1 MSKFHL
7 KFEFINY
14 TFIVLGSFLCA
25 LGVVGFLIP
34 NKIATGGTAGLA
46 IILHYLLHLPTGL
59 LISLINL
66 PLLLVSLKYLGKKFA
81 VKSIICIVLITFF
94 VDLLAEVIQL
104 PQLSD
109 HLMLATLYGG
119 ILVGLGIGFIFKGG
133 GSAGGAT
140 IIAKLVTSR
149 FDLKTG
155 TVILFFDAIIVFAA
169 GYVFNSIE
177 LALWSLISIYTTSKL
192 IDTILTGNPR
202 QKIVHIASF
211 KNLSDLSIT
220 LNETLKISG
229 TLVQGHDLEL
239 KEYKHL
245 LFVVV
250 DRNQLSTLKNIVHQY
265 DSNARM
271 IVIEASQMLE
281 EKRIKK

>member
-1 MSKFHL
+1 MISSKL
-7 KFEFINY
+7 KFEIINY
-14 TFIVLGSFLCA
+14 TFITLGSFLCA
-25 LGVVGFLIP
+25 LGVVGFLVP

-46 IILHYLLHLPTGL
+46 IIFHHLLNLPTGIL
-59 LISLINL
+59 MSLINL
-66 PLLLVSLKYLGKKFA
+66 PLLLISLKYLGRIFA
-81 VKSIICIVLITFF
+81 IKSIISIILITLF
-94 VDLLAEVIQL
+94 VDFLAEIIQL
-104 PQLSD
+104 PNLS
-109 HLMLATLYGG
+109 HNLMLATLYGG

-155 TVILFFDAIIVFAA
+155 TVILFFDAIVVFAA
-169 GYVFNSIE
+169 GYVFKSIE
-177 LALWSLISIYTTSKL
+177 LALWSLISIYATSKL

-211 KNLSDLSIT
+211 KNLSDLSIM
-220 LNETLKISG
+220 LNQTLKISG
-229 TLVQGHDLEL
+229 TLVKGQDLEL

-250 DRNQLSTLKNIVHQY
+250 DRNRLNTLKNIVHQY

-271 IVIEASQMLE
+271 IVMEASVMLE
-281 EKRIKK
+281 SKK

>member
-1 MSKFHL
+1 MISSKL

-14 TFIVLGSFLCA
+14 TFITLGSFLCA
-25 LGVVGFLIP
+25 LGVVGFLVP

-46 IILHYLLHLPTGL
+46 IILHHLLNLPTGIL
-59 LISLINL
+59 MSLINL
-66 PLLLVSLKYLGKKFA
+66 PLLLISLKYLGRIFA
-81 VKSIICIVLITFF
+81 IKSIISIILITLF
-94 VDLLAEVIQL
+94 VDFLAEIIQL
-104 PQLSD
+104 PNLS
-109 HLMLATLYGG
+109 HNLMLATLYGG

-155 TVILFFDAIIVFAA
+155 TVILFFDAIVVFAA
-169 GYVFNSIE
+169 GYVFKSIE
-177 LALWSLISIYTTSKL
+177 LALWSLISIYATSKL

-211 KNLSDLSIT
+211 KNLSDLSIM
-220 LNETLKISG
+220 LNQTLKISG
-229 TLVQGHDLEL
+229 TLVKGQDLEL

-250 DRNQLSTLKNIVHQY
+250 DRNRLNTLKNIVHQY

-271 IVIEASQMLE
+271 IVMEASVMLE
-281 EKRIKK
+281 SKK